1 MNQKNINQAP
11 EPMEIQLSQDTG
23 SGQMPL
29 KNTEEYK
36 SLIQKSCDLNG
47 TIYDVQGLINAALK
61 KKPPVSVKEIPR
73 LGFTMVSLLI
83 IYPSPAS
90 LVKDVMFMINYKL
103 GNTAETAFIP
113 YKDFM
118 KINILPYFPR
128 IALMTKLK
136 VSDKQVNAEL
146 FYRIM
151 AAPEKGFLTIPG
163 KSGWNSMEFPNKVK
177 AVFVTKNLFYRF
189 PPDILSESIQ
199 HREIRGT
206 PDYPRDK
213 IYDTIQIISKNF
225 KLKLLLALRF
235 ISLLLYFFSAEG
247 INPKHIIIAEP
258 SECITAEVIIA
269 ILKTNDFSTTVTQSL
284 NFPKTK
290 ISQKLDSINDGV
302 AVFQDTGNIEDTK
315 KRKAALECII
325 EDIQHA
331 NDMEQYSRHLIAVIS
346 KYAGRELP
354 PEYIC
359 RLSFDD
365 VKLKFDVPALQ
376 CVCREVD
383 SIFIR
388 YITEHFKEVKDKI
401 SSVIAFFKKLQ
412 DKGIPDDRA
421 DIYLF
426 LAGFNEIFMKVFG
439 KSFMSSVEIGKIK
452 KWLNESMEYSSIAYA
467 VTAEFQEIINEGI
480 ALEKFRAIEK
490 KGTAVFEKDKNYLI
504 ISNDIISMEPELI
517 ERIILPKMQTTQNIY
532 QLVNALD
539 ECEVLY
545 KTKKQHHPIN
555 IYTSKGE
562 SVMINAY
569 SVKQSILTLDN
580 LSRIKNLPNK
590 RFFFKADEIRDNEFI
605 PLLVNSDGEVAGM
618 RFNKLEAGHI
628 FITGKTGYRKTT
640 MIARIIASRAYMN
653 HRVVI
658 FDASGA
664 FSEAELKKHF
674 PQKFIEKYITT
685 YDIKKEK
692 DIRQEIPVNLFNLKG
707 CDSLT
712 EKKRAI
718 VGVLSAA
725 MKDLTESKIRKLRK
739 AVSEMLKE
747 KDDIQPSDI
756 LTSLSADEED
766 ATYASLLNRLESV
779 MEDINEY
786 GMLSGAWED
795 IFPKSKNIVIVRTSS
810 SYASKDNP
818 LVDMM
823 IATLYHYQELHNE
836 IPLAIV
842 LDEIQDQNFA
852 KGSPNCQI
860 LEKGRKYG
868 ASLICATLHYRNRGC
883 DYGEAMSNVDI
894 NIFMKP
900 TSSSIGLVASEL
912 GYEDDE
918 IDYLKRMDKGDCI
931 ISCSFYDREERENC
945 PAVLV
950 GKVPDE
956 SVIPATRGCQRC
968 GNVLYT

>member
-1 MNQKNINQAP
+1 MALFN
-11 EPMEIQLSQDTG
+11 EIL
-23 SGQMPL
+23 L
-29 KNTEEYK
+29 ARE
-36 SLIQKSCDLNG
+36 NG
-47 TIYDVQGLINAALK
+47 
-61 KKPPVSVKEIPR
+61 
-73 LGFTMVSLLI
+73 
-83 IYPSPAS
+83 
-90 LVKDVMFMINYKL
+90 
-103 GNTAETAFIP
+103 FI
-113 YKDFM
+113 
-118 KINILPYFPR
+118 
-128 IALMTKLK
+128 
-136 VSDKQVNAEL
+136 
-146 FYRIM
+146 
-151 AAPEKGFLTIPG
+151 TIPS
-163 KSGWNSMEFPNKVK
+163 KSGWNRIEFPNEVK
-177 AVFVTKNLFYRF
+177 EVFVTKNLFCGF
-189 PPDILSESIQ
+189 PADILPESIQ
-199 HREIRGT
+199 HREMLAKNHMS
-206 PDYPRDK
+206 RDK
-213 IYDTIQIISKNF
+213 IYDMIKIVSKNL
-225 KLKLLLALRF
+225 KLKILLALRF

-247 INPKHIIIAEP
+247 IKPKHIIIAE
-258 SECITAEVIIA
+258 SSKCITPEVIIA
-269 ILKTNDFSTTVTQSL
+269 MLKTNDFSTTVTQSL

-290 ISQKLDSINDGV
+290 VAQKLDSINDGV

-331 NDMEQYSRHLIAVIS
+331 NDMEKYSRHLIAVIS
-346 KYAGRELP
+346 KYAGREIP

-365 VKLKFDVPALQ
+365 VNLKFNVPVLQ
-376 CVCREVD
+376 DVCREID
-383 SIFIR
+383 AIFIR
-388 YITEHFKEVKDKI
+388 YITEHFKEVRDKI
-401 SSVIAFFKKLQ
+401 SSVIAFFKKSQ

-426 LAGFNEIFMKVFG
+426 LIGFNEVFMKVFG
-439 KSFMSSVEIGKIK
+439 KSFMNSVEIGKIK
-452 KWLNESMEYSSIAYA
+452 KWLNESVEYSSIAYA

-480 ALEKFRAIEK
+480 ILEKFKVIEK
-490 KGTAVFEKDKNYLI
+490 KGTVSFEKDKNYLI
-504 ISNDIISMEPELI
+504 TSNDIVSMEPELI
-517 ERIILPKMQTTQNIY
+517 ERMILPKMQTTQNIY

-555 IYTSKGE
+555 VYTSKGE

-605 PLLVNSDGEVAGM
+605 PLLVNSDREVAGM
-618 RFNKLEAGHI
+618 RFNKLEAGHT

-674 PQKFIEKYITT
+674 PQKFIENYIDV
-685 YDIKKEK
+685 YDIGKKE
-692 DIRQEIPVNLFNLKG
+692 QNGEIPVNLFSLKG
-707 CDSLT
+707 CDSLP
-712 EKKRAI
+712 EKKKAI

-739 AVSEMLKE
+739 VISEMLKE
-747 KDDIQPSDI
+747 KDDVQPSDI
-756 LTSLSADEED
+756 LASLSADEED

-786 GMLSGAWED
+786 GMSSGTWDD

-818 LVDMM
+818 LVDML

-883 DYGEAMSNVDI
+883 DYGETMSNVDI

-912 GYEDDE
+912 GYQGDK

-931 ISCSFYDREERENC
+931 ISCNFYDKEEKENC

-956 SVIPATRGCQRC
+956 SVIPAVKGYQRI
-968 GNVLYT
+968 GNAVYT